1 MFYPEVM
8 NLDFDLDFDDKE
20 TKEVE
25 NRSVQ
30 GGHLEHLLN
39 CLRGPCVI
47 AGVLVLSLSGQNFVS
62 ITTVI
67 VWVSFYI
74 YTTLLQAHNDLGPL

>member
-1 MFYPEVM
+1 MFYPEAM

-39 CLRGPCVI
+39 CLRGP
-47 AGVLVLSLSGQNFVS
+47 
-62 ITTVI
+62 
-67 VWVSFYI
+67 
-74 YTTLLQAHNDLGPL
+74 